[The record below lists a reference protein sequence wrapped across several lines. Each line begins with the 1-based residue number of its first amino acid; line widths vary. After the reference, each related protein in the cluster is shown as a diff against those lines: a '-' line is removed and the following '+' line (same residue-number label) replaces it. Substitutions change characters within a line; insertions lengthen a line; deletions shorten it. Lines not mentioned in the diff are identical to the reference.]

1 MNYVVIYD
9 LYSYIIVFDG
19 CLMLEVLVYCVV
31 EMCVGILVIID
42 YDIIVV
48 IVLVR
53 EEILCL
59 GLVLNFIFG
68 VEIFM
73 VWENY
78 EIYIVGLN
86 IDIIYL
92 LMCEF
97 FVQQIEWCNQRVQ
110 LIAERFEK
118 V

>member
-1 MNYVVIYD
+1 MSDTNYVVIYD

-19 CLMLEVLVYCVV
+19 CLTLEVLVYRVV
-31 EMCVGILVIID
+31 EMRVGILAIID

-48 IVLVR
+48 IALVR
-53 EEILCL
+53 EEILRS
-59 GLVLNFIFG
+59 GLALNFIFG
-68 VEIFM
+68 VEIFT

-86 IDIIYL
+86 IDIIYS

-97 FVQQIEWCNQRVQ
+97 F
-110 LIAERFEK
+110 A
-118 V
+118 